1 MGLAVGSARCLHF
14 SCPSAIPIAELFAV
28 ADSAHI
34 ARASSTGFLPQIEL
48 SCQPQIPSTI
58 FSRLGTGFHQADPS
72 TSASRLAKNR
82 FTHGHTTRTPAPAS
96 RLHDACAGW
105 RWLALSACLL
115 AWLSALLKLGLLCLL
130 PAGSLLGSLLS
141 AASLPA
147 GWLLPACWLGKSKN
161 KKRAKSLLPAG
172 CWLLP
177 ASAQAWPAA
186 LLLLL
191 PQKYCLPAA

>member
-14 SCPSAIPIAELFAV
+14 SCPSAIPIAELVAV
-28 ADSAHI
+28 VDSAHI
-34 ARASSTGFLPQIEL
+34 ARASPTGFLPQIEL
-48 SCQPQIPSTI
+48 RCQPQIPSTI

-115 AWLSALLKLGLLCLL
+115 AWPALLKLGLLCLL
-130 PAGSLLGSLLS
+130 PAGSLLDSLLCCLS
-141 AASLPA
+141 
-147 GWLLPACWLGKSKN
+147 ACWLAAACLLAW
-161 KKRAKSLLPAG
+161 KK
-172 CWLLP
+172 
-177 ASAQAWPAA
+177 
-186 LLLLL
+186 
-191 PQKYCLPAA
+191 QK

>member
-1 MGLAVGSARCLHF
+1 MPRYACALCRLTKHSRCYGSGGRLCQVPTL
-14 SCPSAIPIAELFAV
+14 SCPSAIPIAELVAV
-28 ADSAHI
+28 VDSAHI
-34 ARASSTGFLPQIEL
+34 ARASPTGFLPQIEL

-96 RLHDACAGW
+96 RLHDACAGL

-130 PAGSLLGSLLS
+130 PAGSLLGSLLCCLS
-141 AASLPA
+141 
-147 GWLLPACWLGKSKN
+147 ACWLAAACLLAW
-161 KKRAKSLLPAG
+161 KK
-172 CWLLP
+172 
-177 ASAQAWPAA
+177 
-186 LLLLL
+186 
-191 PQKYCLPAA
+191 QK